1 MHSKNILP
9 VWPGSTAVHSLNF
22 KNITNPW
29 FASCLLGVLDWLDSW
44 GILPLNFYLFLLKAL
59 PERSIR
65 LKNKTKHRKAQ
76 NRHVPPQDRRASL
89 LLFTILHKGFCE
101 NLHFKAIR
109 EMHNSQPVVLLSLA
123 EVSEDPGQS
132 RTHMVL
138 KSISSDNSVWLQ
150 KYIFKTKRISRV
162 KYINSP
168 KEVKRSY

>member
-1 MHSKNILP
+1 
-9 VWPGSTAVHSLNF
+9 
-22 KNITNPW
+22 
-29 FASCLLGVLDWLDSW
+29 
-44 GILPLNFYLFLLKAL
+44 
-59 PERSIR
+59 
-65 LKNKTKHRKAQ
+65 
-76 NRHVPPQDRRASL
+76 
-89 LLFTILHKGFCE
+89 
-101 NLHFKAIR
+101 
-109 EMHNSQPVVLLSLA
+109 MHNSQPVVLLSLA